1 MILQID
7 LSRIFLVFVIGMV
20 MAIFFL
26 GLGWSILKRRRSRLT
41 KTFSS
46 LYISIAL
53 GLLVNAAYV
62 VINELVRSEPL
73 ALFLYYISAFLIFYG
88 PIFMLATN
96 RILIHS
102 EVVYSLRSELKLLLI
117 YAFALGF
124 MVIFYFFD
132 GIEFNEST
140 NWRPVWSLPYLI
152 YIVIVVSV
160 FTTIP
165 TIVTSIKILT
175 VMKDKTM
182 KRRWVWL
189 MIGLLG
195 LYAYEYL
202 AFLTFYLNNDS
213 LRMIS
218 SLYAITV
225 ILWVWLI
232 YKGIKREQ
240 LL

>member
-7 LSRIFLVFVIGMV
+7 FSRIFLVFVIDMM

-26 GLGWSILKRRRSRLT
+26 GLGWSILRRRRSRLNA
-41 KTFSS
+41 TFSGF
-46 LYISIAL
+46 YISIAL
-53 GLLVNAAYV
+53 GLLINAAYI
-62 VINELVRSEPL
+62 VINEIFRSEPL
-73 ALFLYYISAFLIFYG
+73 ALLLYYISAFLIFYG
-88 PIFMLATN
+88 PVFMLATN

-102 EVVYSLRSELKLLLI
+102 EVVYSLKSELKLILI
-117 YAFALGF
+117 YGFALGF

-152 YIVIVVSV
+152 YTIIVVTA

-165 TIVTSIKILT
+165 TIGSSFKILT
-175 VMKDKTM
+175 VMKDKMM

-202 AFLTFYLNNDS
+202 VFITFYFNTDF

-232 YKGIKREQ
+232 YKGVKRE
-240 LL
+240 

>member
-7 LSRIFLVFVIGMV
+7 FSRIFLVFVIDMM

-26 GLGWSILKRRRSRLT
+26 GLGWSILRRRKSRLNA
-41 KTFSS
+41 TFSGF
-46 LYISIAL
+46 YISIAL
-53 GLLVNAAYV
+53 GLLINAVYII
-62 VINELVRSEPL
+62 INEIFKSELL
-73 ALFLYYISAFLIFYG
+73 ALILYYISAFLIFYG
-88 PIFMLATN
+88 PVFMLATN

-102 EVVYSLRSELKLLLI
+102 EVAYSLKSELKLIIL
-117 YAFALGF
+117 YALALGF
-124 MVIFYFFD
+124 MAVFYFFD

-140 NWRPVWSLPYLI
+140 SWRPVWSLPYLI
-152 YIVIVVSV
+152 YTIIVVTV

-165 TIVTSIKILT
+165 TISSSFKVLII
-175 VMKDKTM
+175 MKDKMM
-182 KRRWVWL
+182 KRRWAWL

-202 AFLTFYLNNDS
+202 VFITFYFNTDF

-225 ILWVWLI
+225 IFWVWLI
-232 YKGIKREQ
+232 YKGVKKE
-240 LL
+240 

>member
-7 LSRIFLVFVIGMV
+7 FSRIFLVFVIDMM

-26 GLGWSILKRRRSRLT
+26 GLGWSILRRRKSRLNA
-41 KTFSS
+41 TFSGF
-46 LYISIAL
+46 YISIAL
-53 GLLVNAAYV
+53 GLLINAAYII
-62 VINELVRSEPL
+62 INEIFRSEPL
-73 ALFLYYISAFLIFYG
+73 ALILYYISAFLIFYG
-88 PIFMLATN
+88 PVFMLATN

-102 EVVYSLRSELKLLLI
+102 EVAYSLKSELKLILL
-117 YAFALGF
+117 YALALGF
-124 MVIFYFFD
+124 MAVFYFFD

-152 YIVIVVSV
+152 YTIIVVTV

-165 TIVTSIKILT
+165 TIGSSFKILT
-175 VMKDKTM
+175 VMKDKM
-182 KRRWVWL
+182 IKRRWAWL

-195 LYAYEYL
+195 LYVYEYL
-202 AFLTFYLNNDS
+202 VFITFYFNTDF

-232 YKGIKREQ
+232 YKGVKKE
-240 LL
+240 

>member
-1 MILQID
+1 
-7 LSRIFLVFVIGMV
+7 

-41 KTFSS
+41 KTFSC

-53 GLLVNAAYV
+53 GLLVNTAYV

-102 EVVYSLRSELKLLLI
+102 EVVYRLRSELKLLLI
-117 YAFALGF
+117 YAFALGS

-165 TIVTSIKILT
+165 TIVTSIKILI

-202 AFLTFYLNNDS
+202 AFLTFYLNNDL